1 MWLSFLYTISFT
13 VYFVRYFD
21 STTISPLPI
30 FSFFLC
36 LSLSIHL
43 YLVDPAHVHDHCIL
57 DNIIT
62 ILMNICPC
70 GWWYFL
76 IITSSYLSGKTKN
89 KRKINKVGWLHCLV
103 FESVPFSDLEG
114 TFVLMTV
121 AAQMAN
127 PLKLDI
133 IISFI
138 SNMNIETVFFT
149 FFLINCLLLTEF
161 RSPSLFS
168 FESHFLFECCGS
180 FPTNAIKNK

>member
-30 FSFFLC
+30 FSFSLC

-89 KRKINKVGWLHCLV
+89 KSWMTSLLSFWKCAFQWSRRHVCADDCCCSNGKSIKVRHHNFIYFKYEYWNSFFYFFFDKLSAFDRVQKPEFV
-103 FESVPFSDLEG
+103 F
-114 TFVLMTV
+114 
-121 AAQMAN
+121 
-127 PLKLDI
+127 I
-133 IISFI
+133 RISFSFRVLRFI
-138 SNMNIETVFFT
+138 SHKCN
-149 FFLINCLLLTEF
+149 
-161 RSPSLFS
+161 
-168 FESHFLFECCGS
+168 
-180 FPTNAIKNK
+180 